1 VLVEAPH
8 CLALQSYL
16 ILHSSQSNL
25 ILSMCKMLA
34 LPWHSSMWPGYE
46 AKTLGSDNVHRS
58 GPNVNVSCSLT
69 LQTWQPIE
77 TENPLTDMT
86 KFIFILILWLLNMNY
101 TQVWIWL
108 FCKHQWINLDMK
120 PDYGRAKQDWIR
132 AFLNINCV
140 ELYVIYAWPH
150 RCCFSPNCIIL
161 GMLVIMYFVSSEF
174 KLIIFSPQK
183 ETIWRI

>member
-120 PDYGRAKQDWIR
+120 PDYGTAKQAWIR
-132 AFLNINCV
+132 AFLNINWGV
-140 ELYVIYAWPH
+140 SLVAEARDYIR
-150 RCCFSPNCIIL
+150 RCSQSKSNIVDPPSPNVKIVMSYL
-161 GMLVIMYFVSSEF
+161 LKSTF
-174 KLIIFSPQK
+174 
-183 ETIWRI
+183 